1 MWQVCIHSQAKT
13 AGDKMLCQMPVVS
26 LPDDLTEQLL
36 QSESGTINNTDG
48 PGVAVY
54 VSPDERTRA
63 DIYIGLKLDGLK
75 LYWNISSVKP
85 NIKMKF
91 SVQPNIY
98 CESGDVYFNPNK
110 DKVMTIQVSRWQTAA
125 LNSPVDEMG
134 ERYEPYEEFPNS
146 TYHLNHAM
154 VPL

>member
-1 MWQVCIHSQAKT
+1 
-13 AGDKMLCQMPVVS
+13 MLCQMPVVS

-54 VSPDERTRA
+54 VSSDGRTRA

-91 SVQPNIY
+91 SIQPNIY
-98 CESGDVYFNPNK
+98 CKSDDVYFNPNK
-110 DKVMTIQVSRWQTAA
+110 DKVMTIQVSR
-125 LNSPVDEMG
+125 
-134 ERYEPYEEFPNS
+134 
-146 TYHLNHAM
+146 
-154 VPL
+154 

>member
-1 MWQVCIHSQAKT
+1 
-13 AGDKMLCQMPVVS
+13 MLCRMPVVS
-26 LPDDLTEQLL
+26 LPDDLKDQLQ

-54 VSPDERTRA
+54 VSSDGRARA

-91 SVQPNIY
+91 SVQPNIS
-98 CESGDVYFNPNK
+98 CDIVSFDLNK
-110 DKVMTIQVSRWQTAA
+110 DKVITVEVRKGILQLRRMCFISRSSRLDSTAQ
-125 LNSPVDEMG
+125 SWTGP
-134 ERYEPYEEFPNS
+134 FC
-146 TYHLNHAM
+146 
-154 VPL
+154 

>member
-1 MWQVCIHSQAKT
+1 
-13 AGDKMLCQMPVVS
+13 MLCRMPVVS
-26 LPDDLTEQLL
+26 LPDDLKDQLQ

-54 VSPDERTRA
+54 VSSDGRARA

-91 SVQPNIY
+91 SVQPNIS
-98 CESGDVYFNPNK
+98 CDIVSSDLNK
-110 DKVMTIQVSRWQTAA
+110 DKVITVEVRKGILQLRRICFISRSSRLDSTAQSWTWVRFVKSNPIQ
-125 LNSPVDEMG
+125 
-134 ERYEPYEEFPNS
+134 S
-146 TYHLNHAM
+146 TS
-154 VPL
+154 